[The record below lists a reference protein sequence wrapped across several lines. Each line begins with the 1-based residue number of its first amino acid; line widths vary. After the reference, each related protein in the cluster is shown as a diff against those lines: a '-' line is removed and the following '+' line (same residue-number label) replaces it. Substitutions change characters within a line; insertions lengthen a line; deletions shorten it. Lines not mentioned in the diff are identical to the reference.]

1 MPDEKVVRGGQVR
14 ELHLKDKRMGAADI
28 KGLAEA
34 LEDNDTLIVLDIEG
48 NDCGTTGAYALAEM
62 LKKNDTLTTLNLK
75 SNDIASN
82 VLVDSLLIVSE
93 HLVRLAS
100 LGVKM
105 SSCSFSSQ
113 PEASSSAGS
122 ILKSPKMMKA
132 NLNRICLSM

>member
-48 NDCGTTGAYALAEM
+48 NDCGTTGAYALAEV

-75 SNDIASN
+75 SNDIDDNGVAD
-82 VLVDSLLIVSE
+82 LAEVSADE
-93 HLVRLAS
+93 VFL
-100 LGVKM
+100 
-105 SSCSFSSQ
+105 F
-113 PEASSSAGS
+113 
-122 ILKSPKMMKA
+122 A
-132 NLNRICLSM
+132 N